1 MPGDVK
7 SEKSANT
14 ATYGVLGFS
23 TPAAPAVIGVAAAPS
38 PRVGDRFWDYLQL
51 AQYTQ
56 MLQATCFAPES
67 GPQLGLI
74 FGTGDLVRRSGG
86 PLGKRRRRC

>member
-7 SEKSANT
+7 SENTATT

-23 TPAAPAVIGVAAAPS
+23 TLAAPAVIEEAAAPS
-38 PRVGDRFWDYLQL
+38 PRVGDRFSDYLQL

-56 MLQATCFAPES
+56 MLQATCFVPES
-67 GPQLGLI
+67 GPQLGFI

-86 PLGKRRRRC
+86 PSGMRRRRC